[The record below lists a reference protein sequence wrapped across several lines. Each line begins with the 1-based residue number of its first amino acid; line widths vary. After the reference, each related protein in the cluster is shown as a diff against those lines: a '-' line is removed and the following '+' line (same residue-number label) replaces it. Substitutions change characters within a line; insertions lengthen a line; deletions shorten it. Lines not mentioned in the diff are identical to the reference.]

1 MLVTLNSDDPGMMRF
16 DVADEYVAV
25 AHAFGYS
32 LDDMEEIS
40 LAGIDACW
48 APDDE
53 KRALRA
59 RFAGD
64 FDQLRNEYGLPPR
77 SAAACDRLSPR
88 GDRPMNMHEFLKAMP
103 KVSLHVHLMGSVQ
116 ARTAVDLCH
125 KHGVPLPDYEEPEDL
140 YDYPDIYKF
149 LHMYDNTAL
158 AVRDRE
164 DFHRIA
170 YETLT
175 EAAENNVRY
184 REMFFNPTTHMA
196 AGASYETCVDGLI
209 DGIRDA
215 RTDHG
220 IECKLIA
227 AVNRMETPELA
238 VSMVETLAEHP
249 RDDVIGIGMD
259 YAEAEFPPERF
270 WKAYRMADELGLH
283 LTAHQSEDAPPRNIE
298 TCLDLLG
305 CERVDHGYHVIESD
319 AIFNRCRDEGVVF
332 TCTPVSTAWVYFG
345 PDYSKHPIREMAE
358 RGLKI
363 MLDCDDPPMFKT
375 DPTNDYIVAADH
387 MGFGP
392 EDFRQFMLNGIDGSW
407 VDEPTKRRWRR
418 EWSAE
423 VDELVG
429 QLA

>member
-1 MLVTLNSDDPGMMRF
+1 
-16 DVADEYVAV
+16 
-25 AHAFGYS
+25 
-32 LDDMEEIS
+32 
-40 LAGIDACW
+40 
-48 APDDE
+48 
-53 KRALRA
+53 
-59 RFAGD
+59 
-64 FDQLRNEYGLPPR
+64 
-77 SAAACDRLSPR
+77 
-88 GDRPMNMHEFLKAMP
+88 MNMHEFLKALP

-116 ARTAVDLCH
+116 ARTAVDLCN

-149 LHMYDNTAL
+149 LHLYDNTAL

-220 IECKLIA
+220 IDCKLIA

-238 VSMVETLAEHP
+238 VTMVETLAEHP

-270 WKAYRMADELGLH
+270 WKAYRMADAARAAPDRPPERGRAAPQHRDLPR
-283 LTAHQSEDAPPRNIE
+283 PPR
-298 TCLDLLG
+298 LRAGRSRLPRDR
-305 CERVDHGYHVIESD
+305 ERRGLQPLSRRRR
-319 AIFNRCRDEGVVF
+319 ASSPARRCRRRG
-332 TCTPVSTAWVYFG
+332 CTSGPTTASTRFA
-345 PDYSKHPIREMAE
+345 
-358 RGLKI
+358 
-363 MLDCDDPPMFKT
+363 
-375 DPTNDYIVAADH
+375 
-387 MGFGP
+387 
-392 EDFRQFMLNGIDGSW
+392 
-407 VDEPTKRRWRR
+407 RWRNV
-418 EWSAE
+418 A
-423 VDELVG
+423 
-429 QLA
+429 

>member
-1 MLVTLNSDDPGMMRF
+1 
-16 DVADEYVAV
+16 
-25 AHAFGYS
+25 
-32 LDDMEEIS
+32 
-40 LAGIDACW
+40 
-48 APDDE
+48 
-53 KRALRA
+53 
-59 RFAGD
+59 
-64 FDQLRNEYGLPPR
+64 
-77 SAAACDRLSPR
+77 
-88 GDRPMNMHEFLKAMP
+88 MNMHEFLKALP

-116 ARTAVDLCH
+116 ARTAVDLCN
-125 KHGVPLPDYEEPEDL
+125 KHGVPLPDYQEPEDL

-158 AVRDRE
+158 AIRDRE

-175 EAAENNVRY
+175 EGAEHNVRH
-184 REMFFNPTTHMA
+184 REMLFNPTTHMA
-196 AGASYETCVDGLI
+196 AGATYETCVDGLI

-215 RTDHG
+215 KTDHG
-220 IECKLIA
+220 IDCRLIA

-238 VSMVETLAEHP
+238 VTMVETLAEHP
-249 RDDVIGIGMD
+249 RDEVIGIGMD
-259 YAEAEFPPERF
+259 YAEADFPPERF
-270 WKAYRMADELGLH
+270 WKAYEMADDLGLH
-283 LTAHQSEDAPPRNIE
+283 LTAHASEDAPPRNIE

-319 AIFNRCRDEGVVF
+319 EIFNRCRDQGVVF

-423 VDELVG
+423 VDGLIA
-429 QLA
+429 QLDR